1 MVLKNRM
8 ITILSLI
15 FLSILVFYIW
25 RASPLLPHIDRNN
38 DGTFTFK
45 GITYIEYSEPDF
57 IEKFEHLKRGKKLAI
72 ISKQKD
78 QPWSTIYEAQG
89 SNSKN
94 TLIVHEETIMSIDTY
109 YIAK

>member
-1 MVLKNRM
+1 MRL
-8 ITILSLI
+8 
-15 FLSILVFYIW
+15 LV
-25 RASPLLPHIDRNN
+25 N
-38 DGTFTFK
+38 
-45 GITYIEYSEPDF
+45 
-57 IEKFEHLKRGKKLAI
+57 
-72 ISKQKD
+72 QKD